1 MIIIGVT
8 HPISWNNAACL
19 LIDGRLIAFAEEER
33 FTRLK
38 HAPRVYPQ
46 RAVEFCLRY
55 AGLKP
60 RDVNATAVGYDQP
73 RLGDLTTEWITQYL
87 TGKLPV
93 AEVPSLHIRA
103 AYLNADMDVQAYGAR
118 YHYDHHLCHA
128 ASAFSPSGFDEAN
141 VITLDGWGGRLSGL
155 LGFQR
160 RGQPLELIAEIGPEK
175 SWGTVY
181 GLVTQQLGFRFHSS
195 EGKTM
200 GLAAYGVPDEQLL
213 PDWCDETFGLPD
225 ANRYQEYILSRIALR
240 ESHEP
245 LTEYHKN
252 LAATLQCYYE
262 RSLLKMA
269 RYLFVRTSSRNFALA
284 GGVAL
289 NCTGNGRLAEQDFVD
304 GLFIQPASH
313 DSGTALGAAI
323 LAHEQLTGG
332 SCVLDFGHAYWGPDY
347 SYDDIRTVLRFAQ
360 ADYREVDPI
369 EAAASAILENKVI
382 GWFQGRAEVGP
393 RALGARSILAN
404 PTDGG
409 NRDRVNLR
417 VKRREP
423 WRPLAPSVL
432 EERFFD
438 LFDMRMLSPFM
449 LIAGGIKKNWRAKLP
464 AVVHVDGSAR
474 PQAVSQKTNPLY
486 HQLLT
491 ELGTRAGMPAVLN
504 TSFNLDDEPL
514 VNSPEQALA
523 TFFRSGLDGL
533 VIGNFMVEKA
543 PVPAEL
549 PSGHTK

>member
-19 LIDGRLIAFAEEER
+19 LIDGHLIAFAEEER

-38 HAPRVYPQ
+38 HAPRMYPQ
-46 RAVEFCLRY
+46 RAIEFCLSY

-60 RDVNATAVGYDQP
+60 RDVDATAVGFDQP
-73 RLGDLTTEWITQYL
+73 SPGDLTTEKVAQYL
-87 TGKLPV
+87 EGTLSAP
-93 AEVPSLHIRA
+93 EISLLHGQA
-103 AYLNADMDVQAYGAR
+103 AYLSTDFDVQPNGAR
-118 YHYDHHLCHA
+118 YNYDHHRAHA
-128 ASAFSPSGFDEAN
+128 ASAFAPSGFDDAN

-160 RGQPLELIAEIGPEK
+160 RGQPLEIISEIDPAN
-175 SWGTVY
+175 SWGVVY
-181 GLVTQQLGFRFHSS
+181 GLVTQQLGFRFHSG

-213 PDWCDETFGLPD
+213 PDWCDATFGLPD
-225 ANRYQEYILSRIALR
+225 AARYRDYLPHRIPPR
-240 ESHEP
+240 DPGEP
-245 LTEYHKN
+245 LADCHKN
-252 LAATLQCYYE
+252 LAATLQHYYE
-262 RSLLKMA
+262 RSLIRIA
-269 RYLFVRTSSRNFALA
+269 RHLFARTSSRNFVLA

-289 NCTGNGRLAEQDFVD
+289 NCTGNGKLAAQDFVD

-313 DSGTALGAAI
+313 DAGTALGAAI
-323 LAHEQLTGG
+323 LLHEQLTGR
-332 SCVLDFGHAYWGPDY
+332 SCVIDFDHAYWGPDY
-347 SYDDIRTVLRFAQ
+347 TDDDIRSALRFAQ
-360 ADYREVDPI
+360 LNYREVDPA
-369 EAAASAILENKVI
+369 EAAASAILENKVV

-404 PTDGG
+404 PTDRG
-409 NRDRVNLR
+409 NLDRVNLR

-438 LFDMRMLSPFM
+438 LFDMRVLSPFM
-449 LIAGGIKKNWRAKLP
+449 LIAGGVKNDWRAKLP

-474 PQAVSQKTNPLY
+474 PQAVSRKTNPLY
-486 HQLLT
+486 HRLLT
-491 ELGTRAGMPAVLN
+491 TLNSAGIPAVLN
-504 TSFNLDDEPL
+504 TSFNLEDEPL
-514 VNSPEQALA
+514 VNSPEHALA
-523 TFFRSGLDGL
+523 TFFRSGLDAL

-543 PVPAEL
+543 P
-549 PSGHTK
+549 ST

>member
-1 MIIIGVT
+1 MIIIGTT

-19 LIDGRLIAFAEEER
+19 LIDGNLIAFAEEER

-38 HAPRVYPQ
+38 HAPRMYPQ
-46 RAVEFCLRY
+46 RAIEFCLRY

-60 RDVNATAVGYDQP
+60 RDVNATA
-73 RLGDLTTEWITQYL
+73 LGFDKPWPGGVTTEKIAQYISG
-87 TGKLPV
+87 TLPASEISNLHV
-93 AEVPSLHIRA
+93 QIAHMSTDMEVQP
-103 AYLNADMDVQAYGAR
+103 YGAR
-118 YHYDHHLCHA
+118 YHYDHHRAHA
-128 ASAFSPSGFDEAN
+128 ASAFAPSGFEEAN

-160 RGQPLELIAEIGPEK
+160 RGQAMKLIDEIRPEN
-175 SWGTVY
+175 SWGAMY
-181 GLVTQQLGFRFHSS
+181 SLITQQLGFRPHSA

-225 ANRYQEYILSRIALR
+225 VNRYQKYVWNTIAPR
-240 ESHEP
+240 ELHEA
-245 LTEYHKN
+245 LAEKHKN
-252 LAATLQCYYE
+252 LAATVQYYYE
-262 RSLLKMA
+262 RSLLKIA
-269 RYLFVRTSSRNFALA
+269 RHLFDRTSSRNFVLA

-289 NCTGNGRLAEQDFVD
+289 NCTGNGKLAAQDFVD

-313 DSGTALGAAI
+313 DAGTALGAAI
-323 LAHEQLTGG
+323 LAHEQLTGR
-332 SCVLDFGHAYWGPDY
+332 SCVIDFDHAYWGPDY
-347 SYDDIRTVLRFAQ
+347 SDDEIRSVLRFAQ
-360 ADYREVDPI
+360 VNYREVDPA
-369 EAAASAILENKVI
+369 EAAASAILQNKVI

-404 PTDGG
+404 PIDGG
-409 NRDRVNLR
+409 NLDRVNLR

-438 LFDMRMLSPFM
+438 LFDMRVLSPFM
-449 LIAGGIKKNWRAKLP
+449 LIAGGVKEDWRAKLP

-474 PQAVSQKTNPLY
+474 PQAVSRKTNPLY

-491 ELGTRAGMPAVLN
+491 TLDIRAGLPAILN

-514 VNSPEQALA
+514 VNSPEHALA
-523 TFFRSGLDGL
+523 TFFRSGLDAL
-533 VIGNFMVEKA
+533 VIGRFMVEKA
-543 PVPAEL
+543 PN
-549 PSGHTK
+549 S

>member
-8 HPISWNNAACL
+8 HPISFNNAACL

-38 HAPRVYPQ
+38 HAPRIYPHN
-46 RAVEFCLRY
+46 AIDFCLRS

-60 RDVNATAVGYDQP
+60 QDVNATAVGFEP
-73 RLGDLTTEWITQYL
+73 PPAGELTTERIGQYIAGTLSASEIPLLHTQ
-87 TGKLPV
+87 
-93 AEVPSLHIRA
+93 A
-103 AYLNADMDVQAYGAR
+103 AYLSTDLDIPPLGQR
-118 YHYDHHLCHA
+118 YNYDHHRAHA
-128 ASAFSPSGFDEAN
+128 ASAFAPSGFEEAN

-160 RGQPLELIAEIGPEK
+160 RGQPLDVITEIGPQN
-175 SWGTVY
+175 SWGSVY
-181 GLVTQQLGFRFHSS
+181 GAVTQQLGFRFHSG

-200 GLAAYGVPDEQLL
+200 GLAAYGIPDEQLL
-213 PDWCDETFGLPD
+213 PDWCDEKLGLPD
-225 ANRYQEYILSRIALR
+225 AARYESYLLSHVAQRDP
-240 ESHEP
+240 HEP
-245 LTEYHKN
+245 ITERHKN
-252 LAATLQCYYE
+252 LAATLQHYYE
-262 RSLLKMA
+262 RSLLKIA
-269 RYLFVRTSSRNFALA
+269 RYLFARTSSRNFVLA

-289 NCTGNGRLAEQDFVD
+289 NCTGNGRLAAQDFVD

-313 DSGTALGAAI
+313 DAGTALGAAI
-323 LAHEQLTGG
+323 LAHEQLTG
-332 SCVLDFGHAYWGPDY
+332 SCCILDFEHAYWGPDY
-347 SYDDIRTVLRFAQ
+347 SDDDIRNVLRFAQ
-360 ADYREVDPI
+360 ANYCEVDPT

-404 PTDGG
+404 PSDGG

-438 LFDMRMLSPFM
+438 LFDMHVLSPFM
-449 LIAGGIKKNWRAKLP
+449 LMAAGIKKDWRAKLP

-474 PQAVSQKTNPLY
+474 PQAVSRKTNPLY

-491 ELGTRAGMPAVLN
+491 ILSARAGVPAVLN
-504 TSFNLDDEPL
+504 TSFNLNDEPL
-514 VNSPEQALA
+514 VNSPEHALA
-523 TFFRSGLDGL
+523 TFFRSGLDAL
-533 VIGNFMVEKA
+533 VIGNFLVEKA
-543 PVPAEL
+543 PVT
-549 PSGHTK
+549 GR

>member
-8 HPISWNNAACL
+8 HPISFNNAACL

-38 HAPRVYPQ
+38 HAPRVYPH
-46 RAVEFCLRY
+46 RAIDFCLRY

-60 RDVNATAVGYDQP
+60 QDVNATAVGFDP
-73 RLGDLTTEWITQYL
+73 PGPGDLTTKKIAQYL
-87 TGKLPV
+87 AGTLR
-93 AEVPSLHIRA
+93 ASEISALHVHA
-103 AYLNADMDVQAYGAR
+103 AHLSTQMDIQRYGAL
-118 YHYDHHLCHA
+118 YHYDHHRAHA
-128 ASAFSPSGFDEAN
+128 ASAFSPSGFDDAN

-160 RGQPLELIAEIGPEK
+160 RGEPLELIHEIGPAN

-181 GLVTQQLGFRFHSS
+181 RLATQQLGFRGHSG

-200 GLAAYGVPDEQLL
+200 GLAPYGVPDDQFL

-225 ANRYQEYILSRIALR
+225 AVRYEDYLLNSIAKR
-240 ESHEP
+240 DPREP
-245 LTEYHKN
+245 LAEHHKN
-252 LAATLQCYYE
+252 LAATLQHYYE
-262 RSLLKMA
+262 RSLLKIA
-269 RYLFVRTSSRNFALA
+269 RHLFARTSSRNFVLA

-289 NCTGNGRLAEQDFVD
+289 NCTGNGKLAAQDFVD

-313 DSGTALGAAI
+313 DGGTALGAAI
-323 LAHEQLTGG
+323 LAHEQLTGR
-332 SCVLDFGHAYWGPDY
+332 SCVIDFDHAYWGPEY
-347 SYDDIRTVLRFAQ
+347 SDDDIRGALRFGQ
-360 ADYREVDPI
+360 VNYREVDPA

-409 NRDRVNLR
+409 NLDRVNLR

-438 LFDMRMLSPFM
+438 LFDMRVLSPFM
-449 LIAGGIKKNWRAKLP
+449 LIAGQVKNDWRAKLP

-474 PQAVSQKTNPLY
+474 PQAVSRKTNPLY
-486 HQLLT
+486 HQVLT
-491 ELGTRAGMPAVLN
+491 ILNTRAGIPAVLN

-514 VNSPEQALA
+514 VNSPEHAVA
-523 TFFRSGLDGL
+523 SFFRSGLDAL

-543 PVPAEL
+543 P
-549 PSGHTK
+549 ST

>member
-1 MIIIGVT
+1 MIILGTT
-8 HPISWNNAACL
+8 HPISYNNAACL

-38 HAPRVYPQ
+38 HAPRVYPH
-46 RAVEFCLRY
+46 RAIDFCLRY

-60 RDVNATAVGYDQP
+60 GDVDATAIGFDQP
-73 RLGDLTTEWITQYL
+73 AAGELTTETVSQYL
-87 TGKLPV
+87 AGTLPASETSGLQV
-93 AEVPSLHIRA
+93 RTAQ
-103 AYLNADMDVQAYGAR
+103 LNADLEIEAYGAR
-118 YHYDHHLCHA
+118 YHYDHHRAHA
-128 ASAFSPSGFDEAN
+128 ASAFAVSGFNEAN
-141 VITLDGWGGRLSGL
+141 VITLDAWGGRLSGL
-155 LGFQR
+155 VGFQR
-160 RGQPLELIAEIGPEK
+160 QGQSLELVHEIGPEK
-175 SWGTVY
+175 SWGNMY
-181 GLVTQQLGFRFHSS
+181 GLITHLLGFRFHSG

-225 ANRYQEYILSRIALR
+225 WSRYRDTVLNKMEAR
-240 ESHEP
+240 EPHEP

-252 LAATLQCYYE
+252 LAATLQYYYE
-262 RSLLKMA
+262 RSLLKIA
-269 RYLFVRTSSRNFALA
+269 RHLFARTSCGNFVLA

-289 NCTGNGRLAEQDFVD
+289 NCTGNGKLAAQDFVD

-313 DSGTALGAAI
+313 DAGTALGAAI
-323 LAHEQLTGG
+323 LAHEQLTGH
-332 SCVLDFGHAYWGPDY
+332 SYNVHFDHAYWGPDY
-347 SYDDIRTVLRFAQ
+347 SDDDIRNVLRFAQ
-360 ADYREVDPI
+360 ANYREVDPA

-404 PTDGG
+404 PTYEG

-438 LFDMRMLSPFM
+438 LFDMRVLSPFM
-449 LIAGGIKKNWRAKLP
+449 LIAGEVKKDWRKRLP
-464 AVVHVDGSAR
+464 AIVHVDGSAR
-474 PQAVSQKTNPLY
+474 PQTVSRKTNPVF
-486 HQLLT
+486 HQLLAT
-491 ELGTRAGMPAVLN
+491 LNSRVGLPAVLN

-514 VNSPEQALA
+514 VNSPEHALA
-523 TFFRSGLDGL
+523 TFFRSGLDAL
-533 VIGNFMVEKA
+533 VLGRFMVEKTSRC
-543 PVPAEL
+543 P
-549 PSGHTK
+549 